1 MSKILQSE
9 CFKTKVGSAKGG
21 FPYGY
26 YGIGIGKIDQ
36 AKTNKV
42 CGDRPKCLKVSSSK
56 VLALVLTIMSVLL
69 AACSSSP
76 SGIARS
82 SKPISAISRVQLAS
96 AQLIQDKTVAIAING
111 NVQVTMGALSSLG
124 VKGGRINMSM
134 TGGGNMDYTNKYF
147 SLNLNITPSYGSAMA
162 NANSGSQL
170 GALSEK
176 IIVADD
182 TAYLQ
187 DPFMMERMGNA
198 NQWYSFKFNSTSW
211 MTNSNVMQVELENP
225 TMLLK
230 LLESA
235 GSVTKEGSVNENGQS
250 YSEYKVVLSSSKL
263 MSLYPKVGGSA
274 TSGCLG
280 NKFSVPVTILINSQN
295 QLYSLTIGLAYNQ
308 NNRLNAK
315 NGSISFDLNYSM
327 IFTNY
332 GKSFNEFV
340 PKTSSQ
346 LPSGSSFGAMGF
358 GSNSSFAIKT
368 RISSHCY

>member
-1 MSKILQSE
+1 MNKILQTE
-9 CFKTKVGSAKGG
+9 CFKTEVGSAKGG
-21 FPYGY
+21 FSYGN
-26 YGIGIGKIDQ
+26 YGIGKRKIDQ
-36 AKTNKV
+36 AKTNNL
-42 CGDRPKCLKVSSSK
+42 CGDSPKGLKISSSK
-56 VLALVLTIMSVLL
+56 LLTLVLTIMSVLL
-69 AACSSSP
+69 AACSSSS
-76 SGIARS
+76 SGVARS
-82 SKPISAISRVQLAS
+82 SKPISAIGRVQLAS

-111 NVQVTMGALSSLG
+111 NVQVTMGVLSSLG
-124 VKGGRINMSM
+124 VKGGRINIAM

-147 SLNLNITPSYGSAMA
+147 RLNLNVTPSYGSAIA

-176 IIVADD
+176 IIVADG
-182 TAYLQ
+182 TAYFQ
-187 DPFMMERMGNA
+187 EPFMMKRMGNV

-250 YSEYKVVLSSSKL
+250 YSKYKVVLSSNKL

-274 TSGCLG
+274 TNGCLG

-295 QLYSLTIGLAYNQ
+295 QLYSLTIGLVYNQ
-308 NNRLNAK
+308 NNGLNTK
-315 NGSISFDLNYSM
+315 GGSTSFDLNYSM

-358 GSNSSFAIKT
+358 GSNSSSAIKT
-368 RISSHCY
+368 RTSSQCS